1 MCKNLVIFIR
11 SCFCNFFFF
20 LALAI
25 LSLFSVVVW
34 PLSERIAVKY
44 WHMLSCVLHF
54 IAKYIAGIDSNVI
67 GIEKIG
73 GAKIYASRHE
83 SLWETMFLVVLLKNP
98 AFVLKKELTEIPMF
112 GQLIKRVG
120 SISIDRSQGGAA
132 MRQMA
137 KQVQQKLNE
146 GRPIIIF
153 PEGTRK
159 SHEDPV
165 EIKKGIAMLY
175 KVCKCSVVPIALNS
189 GKFWPR
195 RGFIKRPGTI
205 TVKLLDEIQP
215 GLETEEFTTLLETRL
230 QDGMNDIA

>member
-1 MCKNLVIFIR
+1 MFYNLVILVR
-11 SCFCNFFFF
+11 SCLCNFFFF
-20 LALAI
+20 LALAV
-25 LSLFSVVVW
+25 LSVLSVFVW
-34 PLSERIAVKY
+34 PCPERIAVKY
-44 WHMLSCVLHF
+44 WYMLSCVLNF
-54 IAKYIAGIDSNVI
+54 IAKYIAGIDSKVI
-67 GIEKIG
+67 GIEKLE

-120 SISIDRSQGGAA
+120 SISVDRSQGGAA

-137 KQVQQKLNE
+137 RQVQQKLNE

-159 SHEDPV
+159 PHDEPV

-195 RGFIKRPGTI
+195 RGFIKHPGTI
-205 TVKLLDEIQP
+205 TVKLLDEIKP
-215 GLETEEFTTLLETRL
+215 GLETEEFTSTLEERL
-230 QDGMNDIA
+230 NNGMKEIG